1 MRESIDMRGRV
12 TLRLTDQDGIIV
24 YEKQQHNRIV
34 RTGRLMVAQMFAG
47 VQSGVPPTKITH
59 IGIGTDGTAPADSQT
74 TLLAERAPRKPVSA
88 PVYSDFT
95 ETVEARPVV
104 RVRVQVSA
112 EYDFG
117 EGNGADPLREAA
129 IFTAETG
136 GIMYNRVTFDPVVKS
151 SAFKL
156 SLFWEILF

>member
-1 MRESIDMRGRV
+1 MRESIDMRGYM
-12 TLRLTDQDGIIV
+12 TLRLTNQAGIIV
-24 YEKQQHNRIV
+24 AEKGQHNRIV

-47 VQSGVPPTKITH
+47 VQSGVAPTQITH
-59 IGIGTDGTAPADSQT
+59 IGIGTDGTPPADTQT
-74 TLLAERAPRKPVSA
+74 ALLGERGPRKPISP

-95 ETVEARPVV
+95 ETVDGRPVV

-117 EGNGADPLREAA
+117 EGTGSEPLREAA
-129 IFTAETG
+129 IFTAANAGT
-136 GIMYNRVTFDPVVKS
+136 MYNRVVFDPVVKS

>member
-1 MRESIDMRGRV
+1 MRESFDMHGRM
-12 TLRLTDQDGIIV
+12 TLRLTDPNGVIV
-24 YEKQQHNRIV
+24 HEQQQRNRIV

-47 VQSGVPPTKITH
+47 VQSGVTPTKITH
-59 IGIGTDGTAPADSQT
+59 IGIGTDGAAPADSQT

-88 PVYSDFT
+88 PVYTDFT
-95 ETVEARPVV
+95 ETTGGQPVE

-129 IFTAETG
+129 IFTAETAG
-136 GIMYNRVTFDPVVKS
+136 TMYNRVTFDPVVKS